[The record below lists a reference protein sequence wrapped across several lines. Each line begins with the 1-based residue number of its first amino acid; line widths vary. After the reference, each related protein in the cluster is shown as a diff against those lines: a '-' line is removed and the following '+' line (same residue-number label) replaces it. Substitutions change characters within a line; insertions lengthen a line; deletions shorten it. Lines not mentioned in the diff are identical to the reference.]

1 MATQETQETPTAGT
15 EAPAEGAPAAE
26 VDPSATPAT
35 EAPPAEGAPAAETPA
50 APETPEAKAAAEA
63 KEGELKIAAEK
74 YAKEQISLANRTM
87 AAARRAEKAI
97 EPVKTENATLKREVE
112 VLGGFVDQLKTKPM
126 EALAR
131 LGFPTFRAFAEHV
144 SSSGGEKQQTE
155 EERIQALVDARL
167 EAREQPSKKA
177 AQEAAVA
184 AARDAVFKTIDEQ
197 KAKYPLTATRLG
209 KSALWEEIITYHDK
223 YGEVPDG
230 AVFYLA
236 DQVEAA
242 MRADLGDNVSA
253 RPAAQQGNPA
263 TGAAAPGASTSG
275 KTLAGKSPSSAPAP
289 RRFDPN
295 EDDDA
300 RRKRIAAELKSEGFI

>member
-1 MATQETQETPTAGT
+1 MATQEETQTPPAAD
-15 EAPAEGAPAAE
+15 APVEGAPAAE
-26 VDPSATPAT
+26 VDPN
-35 EAPPAEGAPAAETPA
+35 APPVTDAPAADAPVAEAPA

-63 KEGELKIAAEK
+63 KEGELKTAAEK

-97 EPVKTENATLKREVE
+97 EPVKTENAALKSQNE
-112 VLGGFVDQLKTKPM
+112 VLTGFVEQLKAKPM

-144 SSSGGEKQQTE
+144 SNTGGEKQQTE

-167 EAREQPSKKA
+167 EAREQPGKKA
-177 AQEAAVA
+177 AREAAVV
-184 AARDAVFKTIDEQ
+184 AARDEVFKTIDEQ
-197 KAKYPLTATRLG
+197 RAKYPLTATRLG
-209 KSALWEEIITYHDK
+209 KSQLWEEIIAYHDK
-223 YGEVPDG
+223 HGEVPDG

-253 RPAAQQGNPA
+253 RPAAKQGTTA
-263 TGAAAPGASTSG
+263 DGAAAAAASTSG

-300 RRKRIAAELKSEGFI
+300 RRKRIAAELRSEGVI